1 MKLKSSRSR
10 RPGGASRNTD
20 RKASAPR
27 RTTPPRHQ
35 RVAAAGTATDANDD
49 EHRHAVAG
57 SEASPRNGA
66 EAEQLIGQMRDANER
81 LILAAGRAENL
92 SDDARVEAGDARADL
107 ERLMRE
113 LQDAQQRLTAAARKA
128 QAMAALAKRREREYQ
143 RLSIRLL
150 HLQDE
155 ERKRF
160 AIDLH
165 DSTAQHLAALTMNLD
180 VLEAADDLL
189 DVRSRRALAQSR
201 ALADQCSREV
211 RTMAYLLHPP
221 LLDEAGLLPAVRWYI
236 AGFIER
242 SGVRVDFDA
251 REVGRMPGLVETA
264 LFRVVQEGLT
274 NVRRHAST
282 STASIRLTRRAA
294 AVVLDI
300 QDQGHGLRDHPTM
313 PPGGA
318 PLPEMLG
325 VGIQGMRERIRQLG
339 GTFDIEFTHTGTT
352 IHVVVPLNAGT
363 L

>member
-1 MKLKSSRSR
+1 MKLKSSRARHS
-10 RPGGASRNTD
+10 GGASRNTD
-20 RKASAPR
+20 RKASAR
-27 RTTPPRHQ
+27 RRATRPRHQ
-35 RVAAAGTATDANDD
+35 RVAGAGAATKAND

-57 SEASPRNGA
+57 FEKSTRNGA
-66 EAEQLIGQMRDANER
+66 
-81 LILAAGRAENL
+81 
-92 SDDARVEAGDARADL
+92 EAGDARADL

-113 LQDAQQRLTAAARKA
+113 LQNAQQRLTAAARKA
-128 QAMAALAKRREREYQ
+128 QAMATLARRREGEYQ
-143 RLSIRLL
+143 RLSSRLL

-165 DSTAQHLAALTMNLD
+165 DSIAQPLAALTMNLD
-180 VLEAADDLL
+180 VVEAAEDVL

-221 LLDEAGLLPAVRWYI
+221 LLDEAGLLGAVRWYI

-242 SGVRVDFDA
+242 SGVRVDFDV
-251 REVGRMPGLVETA
+251 RQVGRLPGLVETA

-274 NVRRHAST
+274 NIHRHAST
-282 STASIRLTRRAA
+282 STASIRLTRRAG

-300 QDQGHGLRDHPTM
+300 QDQGHGLRGRPTM
-313 PPGGA
+313 PLGSTR
-318 PLPEMLG
+318 LPEILG

-339 GTFDIEFTHTGTT
+339 GTFDIEFTRTGTT

-363 L
+363 Q